1 MSIRL
6 QFIGP
11 KRSNFLVSFHWM
23 IRWFYRK
30 LTRINSGSG
39 FIKYKKI
46 MSRRCTNYFRN
57 LLSDKHQPSFD
68 LFTGSVTSLVIIFF
82 SFFKDFL
89 EKTNSFTENYH
100 CSVPRAQAS
109 PNVPEGN
116 AFFVNIST
124 TTMAVGRKTGCI
136 KSWCDELWVWPVWP
150 VRHSDRFVIISFG
163 KYIARFR
170 Q

>member
-1 MSIRL
+1 MS
-6 QFIGP
+6 
-11 KRSNFLVSFHWM
+11 
-23 IRWFYRK
+23 
-30 LTRINSGSG
+30 INSGSG

-68 LFTGSVTSLVIIFF
+68 LFTGSHHFSL
-82 SFFKDFL
+82 FKDFL

-136 KSWCDELWVWPVWP
+136 KS
-150 VRHSDRFVIISFG
+150 
-163 KYIARFR
+163 
-170 Q
+170 

>member
-1 MSIRL
+1 MWVSISL

-11 KRSNFLVSFHWM
+11 KRSNFLVSFQRM

-30 LTRINSGSG
+30 LMSINSGSG

-68 LFTGSVTSLVIIFF
+68 LFRGSHHWWYFF
-82 SFFKDFL
+82 HFLKTL

>member
-1 MSIRL
+1 MDQVLSNIKKSCHVGVPIIFATCCLININLVLICL
-6 QFIGP
+6 QGHIIG
-11 KRSNFLVSFHWM
+11 
-23 IRWFYRK
+23 
-30 LTRINSGSG
+30 
-39 FIKYKKI
+39 
-46 MSRRCTNYFRN
+46 
-57 LLSDKHQPSFD
+57 D
-68 LFTGSVTSLVIIFF
+68 IFF
-82 SFFKDFL
+82 SLFKDFL

-136 KSWCDELWVWPVWP
+136 KSWCDELWVWPVWS
-150 VRHSDRFVIISFG
+150 VRHSDRFVRISFG
-163 KYIARFR
+163 KYLVRFR